1 MNTSNKPS
9 LYPEPTHNQMEDS
22 FMSIYKRHAKIN
34 CELLGKKI
42 QKTGYNKHKKFYY
55 YELEDMIP
63 PVYDECFKEN
73 IDVDFPF
80 CEGVA
85 ILKLVDMD
93 NPKEYLT
100 YRIRMPEIIAGTKNT
115 NNQVIQ
121 DVGADITY
129 LKRYLLKLAFPC
141 FMDKDVI
148 DMGID
153 DNSSA
158 KNTNKSSAKKKS
170 GSKKEPET
178 VREDLN
184 LQELL
189 DKALTKL
196 QKKGL
201 THEEITAYAVKKC
214 IQKMDK
220 FNKTELKLIYDFVNE
235 YYKEGAS
242 K

>member
-1 MNTSNKPS
+1 
-9 LYPEPTHNQMEDS
+9 
-22 FMSIYKRHAKIN
+22 MSIYKRHAKIN

-63 PVYDECFKEN
+63 PVYAECFKEN

-100 YRIRMPEIIAGTKNT
+100 YRIGMPEIIAGTKNT

-153 DNSSA
+153 DDSSA
-158 KNTNKSSAKKKS
+158 KNTNESSAKKEE
-170 GSKKEPET
+170 KK
-178 VREDLN
+178 VADLPMGN
-184 LQELL
+184 LVL
-189 DKALTKL
+189 KARDNLV
-196 QKKGL
+196 KKGVD
-201 THEEITAYAVKKC
+201 EKDITYKLLKQTVLHMQKWTVPERRC
-214 IQKMDK
+214 ILNYFK
-220 FNKTELKLIYDFVNE
+220 E
-235 YYKEGAS
+235 KEGA

>member
-1 MNTSNKPS
+1 
-9 LYPEPTHNQMEDS
+9 
-22 FMSIYKRHAKIN
+22 MSIYKRHAKIN

-63 PVYDECFKEN
+63 PVYAECFNEN

-100 YRIRMPEIIAGTKNT
+100 YRIGMPEIIAGTKNT

-153 DNSSA
+153 DASSA
-158 KNTNKSSAKKKS
+158 NTNESSAKKEE
-170 GSKKEPET
+170 KK
-178 VREDLN
+178 VADLPMG
-184 LQELL
+184 ELVL
-189 DKALTKL
+189 KAKEKL
-196 QKKGL
+196 VKKGIDEKQITYKML
-201 THEEITAYAVKKC
+201 KDTILFMQSWTVEERRGILNYFK
-214 IQKMDK
+214 
-220 FNKTELKLIYDFVNE
+220 E
-235 YYKEGAS
+235 KEGGA

>member
-1 MNTSNKPS
+1 
-9 LYPEPTHNQMEDS
+9 
-22 FMSIYKRHAKIN
+22 MSIYKRHAKIN

-55 YELEDMIP
+55 YEWEDMIP
-63 PVYDECFKEN
+63 PVYAECFNEN

-100 YRIRMPEIIAGTKNT
+100 YRIGMPEIIAGTKNT

-153 DNSSA
+153 DASSA
-158 KNTNKSSAKKKS
+158 KNTNESSAKKEE
-170 GSKKEPET
+170 KK
-178 VREDLN
+178 VADLPMG
-184 LQELL
+184 ELVL
-189 DKALTKL
+189 KAKEKL
-196 QKKGL
+196 VKKGINEKQITYKML
-201 THEEITAYAVKKC
+201 KDTILFMQSWTVEERRGILNYFKEK
-214 IQKMDK
+214 
-220 FNKTELKLIYDFVNE
+220 E
-235 YYKEGAS
+235 EGA

>member
-1 MNTSNKPS
+1 
-9 LYPEPTHNQMEDS
+9 
-22 FMSIYKRHAKIN
+22 MSIYKRHAKIN

-63 PVYDECFKEN
+63 PVYAECFNEN

-100 YRIRMPEIIAGTKNT
+100 YRIGMPEIIAGTKNT

-153 DNSSA
+153 DASSA
-158 KNTNKSSAKKKS
+158 KNTNESSAKKEE
-170 GSKKEPET
+170 KK
-178 VREDLN
+178 VADLPMG
-184 LQELL
+184 ELVL
-189 DKALTKL
+189 KAKEKL
-196 QKKGL
+196 VKKGINEKQITYKML
-201 THEEITAYAVKKC
+201 KDTILFMQSWTVEERRGILNYFKEK
-214 IQKMDK
+214 
-220 FNKTELKLIYDFVNE
+220 E
-235 YYKEGAS
+235 EGA

>member
-1 MNTSNKPS
+1 
-9 LYPEPTHNQMEDS
+9 
-22 FMSIYKRHAKIN
+22 MSIYKRHAKIN

-63 PVYDECFKEN
+63 PVYAECFKEN

-100 YRIRMPEIIAGTKNT
+100 YRIGMPEIIAGTKNT

-153 DNSSA
+153 DASSA
-158 KNTNKSSAKKKS
+158 KNTKENVSSAKKD
-170 GSKKEPET
+170 E
-178 VREDLN
+178 VVDLPMGN
-184 LQELL
+184 LVLKAR
-189 DKALTKL
+189 DKLV
-196 QKKGL
+196 KKGVD
-201 THEEITAYAVKKC
+201 EKEITYKILKQTVLHMQKWTVPERRC
-214 IQKMDK
+214 ILNY
-220 FNKTELKLIYDFVNE
+220 F
-235 YYKEGAS
+235 KEKEAS

>member
-1 MNTSNKPS
+1 
-9 LYPEPTHNQMEDS
+9 
-22 FMSIYKRHAKIN
+22 MSIYKRHAKIN

-63 PVYDECFKEN
+63 PVYAECFKEN

-85 ILKLVDMD
+85 ILELVDMD

-100 YRIRMPEIIAGTKNT
+100 YRIGMPEIIAGTKNT

-153 DNSSA
+153 DDSSA
-158 KNTNKSSAKKKS
+158 KNTNESSAKKEE
-170 GSKKEPET
+170 KK
-178 VREDLN
+178 VADLPMGN
-184 LQELL
+184 LVL
-189 DKALTKL
+189 KARDNLV
-196 QKKGL
+196 KKGVD
-201 THEEITAYAVKKC
+201 EKDITYKLLKQTVLHMQKWTVPERRC
-214 IQKMDK
+214 ILNYFK
-220 FNKTELKLIYDFVNE
+220 E
-235 YYKEGAS
+235 KEGA

>member
-1 MNTSNKPS
+1 
-9 LYPEPTHNQMEDS
+9 
-22 FMSIYKRHAKIN
+22 MSIYKRHAKIN

-42 QKTGYNKHKKFYY
+42 QKTGYNKHKKFSY

-63 PVYDECFKEN
+63 PVYAECFKEN

-85 ILKLVDMD
+85 ILELVDMD

-100 YRIRMPEIIAGTKNT
+100 YRIGMPEIIAGTKNT

-153 DNSSA
+153 DDSSA
-158 KNTNKSSAKKKS
+158 KNTNESSAKKEE
-170 GSKKEPET
+170 KK
-178 VREDLN
+178 VADLPMGN
-184 LQELL
+184 LVL
-189 DKALTKL
+189 KARDNLV
-196 QKKGL
+196 KKGVD
-201 THEEITAYAVKKC
+201 EKDITYKLLKQTVLHMQKWTVPERRC
-214 IQKMDK
+214 ILNYFK
-220 FNKTELKLIYDFVNE
+220 E
-235 YYKEGAS
+235 KEGA

>member
-1 MNTSNKPS
+1 
-9 LYPEPTHNQMEDS
+9 
-22 FMSIYKRHAKIN
+22 MSIYKRHAKIN

-63 PVYDECFKEN
+63 PVYAECFNEN

-80 CEGVA
+80 CEDVA

-100 YRIRMPEIIAGTKNT
+100 YRLRMPEIIAGTKNT

-153 DNSSA
+153 DDSSA
-158 KNTNKSSAKKKS
+158 KNTNESSAKKEE
-170 GSKKEPET
+170 KK
-178 VREDLN
+178 VADLPMG
-184 LQELL
+184 ELVL
-189 DKALTKL
+189 KAKEKL
-196 QKKGL
+196 VKKGIN
-201 THEEITAYAVKKC
+201 EKEITY
-214 IQKMDK
+214 KM
-220 FNKTELKLIYDFVNE
+220 LKDTILFMQSWTVEERRSILNYFKE
-235 YYKEGAS
+235 KEEGA

>member
-1 MNTSNKPS
+1 
-9 LYPEPTHNQMEDS
+9 
-22 FMSIYKRHAKIN
+22 MSIYKRHAKIN

-63 PVYDECFKEN
+63 PVYAECFNEN

-100 YRIRMPEIIAGTKNT
+100 YRIGMPEIIAGTKNT

-153 DNSSA
+153 DASSA
-158 KNTNKSSAKKKS
+158 KNMNESAKKEE
-170 GSKKEPET
+170 KK
-178 VREDLN
+178 VADLPMG
-184 LQELL
+184 ELVL
-189 DKALTKL
+189 KAKEKL
-196 QKKGL
+196 VKKGIS
-201 THEEITAYAVKKC
+201 EKEITYKMLKDTILFMQSWTVEERRC
-214 IQKMDK
+214 ILNYFKEK
-220 FNKTELKLIYDFVNE
+220 E
-235 YYKEGAS
+235 EGA

>member
-1 MNTSNKPS
+1 
-9 LYPEPTHNQMEDS
+9 
-22 FMSIYKRHAKIN
+22 MSIYKRHAKIN

-63 PVYDECFKEN
+63 PVYAECFNEN

-100 YRIRMPEIIAGTKNT
+100 YRIGMPEIIAGTKNT

-153 DNSSA
+153 DASSA
-158 KNTNKSSAKKKS
+158 KNTNESSAKKEE
-170 GSKKEPET
+170 KK
-178 VREDLN
+178 VADLPMG
-184 LQELL
+184 ELVL
-189 DKALTKL
+189 KAKEKL
-196 QKKGL
+196 VKKGINEKQITYKML
-201 THEEITAYAVKKC
+201 KDTILFMQSWTVEERRSILNYFKEK
-214 IQKMDK
+214 
-220 FNKTELKLIYDFVNE
+220 E
-235 YYKEGAS
+235 EGA